1 MPPNPSQPQNQS
13 SGQAPYG
20 SQGGSYG
27 GSGGYGGYGGGY
39 GGYGGYGY
47 GYPGGGQEGGV
58 QKQFRD
64 YVLILR
70 ERIWYIITIFLVIF
84 ASTAIFTFTRV
95 KLYQSSANIQ
105 ILRND
110 PVVLQVQNVQDN
122 SVRSAEDL
130 NTQVKVLES
139 SLIVQK
145 VAEDLKG
152 AELEAFTA
160 PYKREEGGSVSVTGI
175 LTSNRKITTI
185 RSSLIV
191 TIQYTHPDPVIAAK
205 VANYFANEYIAYNA
219 RVKVDDSMKAVE
231 DLKERADEQKKKV
244 EQMANALQDY
254 REKNGMISLDQRKD
268 TVTETLKKLNLAYAD
283 TTARRTEA
291 EVRLKQMKDLQAA
304 KGDLLT
310 LEFIAGQSNIADLS
324 KQLATQ
330 KIAIAQLSQRYRDKH
345 PTMQAAQKQLAETE
359 SQMKQALVQATA
371 TVESTYQTAVR
382 NDEQAKQALKT
393 AEDESLKLDRYAVAY
408 SNTARDY
415 DINVKLLQTMIS
427 RMDETKMTSSI
438 ETQNVRIID
447 VARPGGI
454 IYPATLLNLS
464 LGLVGGLG
472 LGLAVAFFV
481 AYIDDR
487 VKSAYD
493 IEGVVGLPLIGII
506 PAIDKLERSERAQ
519 IADNHLDKRVAEAFF
534 GLHAAL
540 QLKNESKNAQC
551 ILVTSTVPGEGKS
564 FVSSNLAITF
574 ASHGERTVL
583 IDCDLRKPTQHRLLQ
598 SDHPKGVIDFC
609 SGASPLDDIIAKNVK
624 PNLDLI
630 SSGGRAKSPTQM
642 LNSKTFEN
650 MISELRKRYDRIIV
664 DTPPLAAVTDALIVL
679 PLMDASIYSI
689 FFNKVR
695 RKAAQFCAKQMQD
708 ANIPCCG
715 AVLNGLNLDISGY
728 YYAQYYDKSYQS
740 YYGESGTKKKKRRSK
755 TPPENNDPDNTP
767 LR

>member
-13 SGQAPYG
+13 PGQTPYG
-20 SQGGSYG
+20 SPGY
-27 GSGGYGGYGGGY
+27 GGYGGGGGGGY

-47 GYPGGGQEGGV
+47 GYPGGGGEGGV

-70 ERIWYIITIFLVIF
+70 ERMWYIITVFLVVF
-84 ASTAIFTFTRV
+84 ASAAIFTFTRV

-139 SLIVQK
+139 SVIVRK

-152 AELEAFTA
+152 ADLAAFVA
-160 PYKREEGGSVSVTGI
+160 PYQRADGAPVSATKI
-175 LTSNRKITTI
+175 LTDNRKITII
-185 RSSLIV
+185 RASLIV
-191 TIQYTHPDPVIAAK
+191 TIQYTHPDAAVAAK
-205 VANYFANEYIAYNA
+205 VANFFASEYIAYNA
-219 RVKVDDSMKAVE
+219 RVKSDDSMKAVD
-231 DLKERADEQKKKV
+231 DLKERATEQKQKV

-291 EVRLKQMKDLQAA
+291 EVRLKQMKDLQA
-304 KGDLLT
+304 KSGDLLT

-324 KQLATQ
+324 KQLANQ
-330 KIAIAQLSQRYRDKH
+330 RIAIAQLSQRYRDKH
-345 PTMQAAQKQLAETE
+345 PTMQAASKQLVETE
-359 SQMKQALVQATA
+359 AQMKQAMVQAAA
-371 TVESTYQTAVR
+371 TIESTYQTAVR
-382 NDEQAKQALKT
+382 NDDQAKQALKT

-408 SNTARDY
+408 GNTARDY
-415 DINVKLLQTMIS
+415 DINVKLLQSMIS
-427 RMDETKMTSSI
+427 RMDETRMTSSI
-438 ETQNVRIID
+438 ETQNVRVID
-447 VARPGGI
+447 IARPSGTP
-454 IYPATLLNLS
+454 IYPATLLYLS
-464 LGLVGGLG
+464 LGLMGGLG

-493 IEGVVGLPLIGII
+493 IEAVVGLPLIGII
-506 PAIDKLERSERAQ
+506 PEIEKMERSERAQ
-519 IADNHLDKRVAEAFF
+519 IADNHLDRRVAEAFYA
-534 GLHAAL
+534 LHAAL

-551 ILVTSTVPGEGKS
+551 FLVTSTIPGEGKS

-574 ASHGERTVL
+574 ASHGERTVI
-583 IDCDLRKPTQHRLLQ
+583 IDCDLRKPTLHRLLN
-598 SDHPKGVIDFC
+598 SEHPKGVIDYC
-609 SGASPLDDIIAKNVK
+609 VNNAPLDEIIAKNVK

-630 SSGGRAKSPTQM
+630 SAGGRAKSPTQV
-642 LNSKTFEN
+642 LNSKSFET

-695 RKAAQFCAKQMQD
+695 RKAAQFCSKQMQD

-740 YYGESGTKKKKRRSK
+740 YYGESGGKKKRRVKSA
-755 TPPENNDPDNTP
+755 PESEKPDQSP